1 MVEGV
6 KTNKQQLRLLQ
17 HLQPTATKIKL
28 SKSITST
35 YCYYINVSVNMRL
48 SVERKP
54 IRVNPDPK
62 RVIAR
67 FFFNG
72 NDRAKEVIQRVMGIS
87 EEDAF
92 SIISPLLQE
101 YSKRHRNITRVL
113 NRHCSKLKPLFAEL
127 DIDFDTLTVYRKLL
141 IGSYFTHEYS
151 IESAAFFNPS
161 IIQDPDQTELQE
173 GQRRVIMSFR
183 AVGEGHISSITFRRA
198 LFDKYNNITV
208 LPAGNYIDE
217 AEIVRNAV
225 YNKKLFFD
233 KAAITQIN
241 IAVLEELESKL
252 DHHFEY
258 SNLRRII
265 LDSQKGQ
272 ESDLKKLEYDKVLW
286 LADSYYEIV
295 FSLDTD
301 ISDRV
306 IFPISEYERKG
317 IEDARFV
324 EFKADDGS
332 SIYYATYTAYDG
344 ALIMPKLLQTNDFY
358 NFKIMP
364 LYGAGAQNKNLALFP
379 RKING
384 KYVMIS
390 RIDGCNNYIMYSD
403 KINIWEKPILLQ
415 QPKFTW
421 EFIQIG
427 NCGSPIETEQG
438 WIVITHGVGPM
449 RRYVLGASLL
459 KLDDPAVEIGRLS
472 EPLLIPNSEEREG
485 YVPNVIYSCGSIVN
499 NGKLVIPYGLS
510 DYSTSFA
517 EIDMNDLINKLIEE
531 GKQQKAA
538 KKKHVTA
545 KEEVVSK

>member
-1 MVEGV
+1 
-6 KTNKQQLRLLQ
+6 
-17 HLQPTATKIKL
+17 
-28 SKSITST
+28 
-35 YCYYINVSVNMRL
+35 MRL
-48 SVERKP
+48 SIERKP
-54 IRVNPDPK
+54 IRINPDPK

-72 NDRAKEVIQRVMGIS
+72 NDRAKEVIQRVMALDEDTAFGIV
-87 EEDAF
+87 
-92 SIISPLLQE
+92 SPLLQE
-101 YSKRHRNITRVL
+101 YSKRHRNITRAL
-113 NRHCSKLKPLFAEL
+113 NRHCSKLKPLFTEL
-127 DIDFDTLTVYRKLL
+127 EIDYDTLTVYRKLL

-161 IIQDPDQTELQE
+161 IVEDPDQTELQE
-173 GQRRVIMSFR
+173 GQRRVIISFR

-198 LFDKYNNITV
+198 LIDQANNITV
-208 LPAGNYIDE
+208 TPAGSYIDE

-225 YNKKLFFD
+225 YNKKLFFE
-233 KAAITQIN
+233 KAAVTQIDIN
-241 IAVLEELESKL
+241 VLNELESKL

-258 SNLRRII
+258 ANLRRII
-265 LDSQKGQ
+265 NDSQKLQ
-272 ESDLKKLEYDKVLW
+272 ETDMKRLEYDKVLW

-324 EFKADDGS
+324 HFKNDDDS
-332 SIYYATYTAYDG
+332 MVYYATYTAYDG
-344 ALIMPKLLQTNDFY
+344 SLIMPKLLQTNDFY

-384 KYVMIS
+384 KFVMIS

-403 KINIWEKPILLQ
+403 KINIWEKPIKLQ
-415 QPKFTW
+415 EPKFSW

-427 NCGSPIETEQG
+427 NCGSPIETKKG

-459 KLDDPAVEIGRLS
+459 KLDDPEVEIGRLK
-472 EPLLIPNSEEREG
+472 EPLLIPNSDEREG
-485 YVPNVIYSCGSIVN
+485 YVPNVLYSCGALVH
-499 NGKLVIPYGLS
+499 NGKLIIPYGVS
-510 DYSTSFA
+510 DSSTAFA
-517 EIDMNDLINKLIEE
+517 EVDLNELVTKLIEDKKE
-531 GKQQKAA
+531 SDKAGM
-538 KKKHVTA
+538 
-545 KEEVVSK
+545 

>member
-1 MVEGV
+1 M
-6 KTNKQQLRLLQ
+6 RLL
-17 HLQPTATKIKL
+17 I
-28 SKSITST
+28 
-35 YCYYINVSVNMRL
+35 
-48 SVERKP
+48 ERKP
-54 IRVNPDPK
+54 NRINPDPK

-72 NDRAKEVIQRVMGIS
+72 ADRAKEVIQRVMGIS
-87 EEDAF
+87 EELAF
-92 SIISPLLQE
+92 GIVSPLLQE
-101 YSKRHRNITRVL
+101 YSKRHRNITRAL
-113 NRHCSKLKPLFAEL
+113 NRHCSKLKPLFEEL
-127 DIDFDTLTVYRKLL
+127 EIDYDTLTVYRKLL

-161 IIQDPDQTELQE
+161 IVEDPDQSELQE
-173 GQRRVIMSFR
+173 GNKRVIISFR

-198 LFDKYNNITV
+198 MLDQDNNITV
-208 LPAGNYIDE
+208 LPAGSYIDE

-225 YNKKLFFD
+225 YNKKLFFER
-233 KAAITQIN
+233 AAITPID
-241 IAVLEELESKL
+241 IGVLKELEGKL

-258 SNLRRII
+258 SHLHHLI

-272 ESDLKKLEYDKVLW
+272 NNDMKKLEFDKVLW

-301 ISDRV
+301 LSDRV

-324 EFKADDGS
+324 KFKDEDGS
-332 SIYYATYTAYDG
+332 LIYYATYTAYDG
-344 ALIMPKLLQTNDFY
+344 ALIMPKLLQTTDFY

-384 KYVMIS
+384 RYAMMS

-415 QPKFTW
+415 EPKFSW

-427 NCGSPIETEQG
+427 NCG
-438 WIVITHGVGPM
+438 
-449 RRYVLGASLL
+449 R
-459 KLDDPAVEIGRLS
+459 
-472 EPLLIPNSEEREG
+472 SEERR
-485 YVPNVIYSCGSIVN
+485 
-499 NGKLVIPYGLS
+499 
-510 DYSTSFA
+510 
-517 EIDMNDLINKLIEE
+517 
-531 GKQQKAA
+531 
-538 KKKHVTA
+538 
-545 KEEVVSK
+545 

>member
-1 MVEGV
+1 
-6 KTNKQQLRLLQ
+6 
-17 HLQPTATKIKL
+17 
-28 SKSITST
+28 
-35 YCYYINVSVNMRL
+35 MRL
-48 SVERKP
+48 SIERKP

-72 NDRAKEVIQRVMGIS
+72 NDRAKEVIERVMDIS
-87 EEDAF
+87 EEAAF
-92 SIISPLLQE
+92 GIVSPLLQE

-113 NRHCSKLKPLFAEL
+113 NRHCSKLKPLFHEL
-127 DIDFDTLTVYRKLL
+127 NIDYDTLTVYRKLL

-161 IIQDPDQTELQE
+161 IVEDPDQTELE
-173 GQRRVIMSFR
+173 DGQKRVIISFR

-198 LFDKYNNITV
+198 LIDKFNNITIQ
-208 LPAGNYIDE
+208 PSGSYIDE

-225 YNKKLFFD
+225 YNKKLFFE

-241 IAVLEELESKL
+241 IDVINELESKL

-258 SNLRRII
+258 ANLRRII
-265 LDSQKGQ
+265 IDSQRLQ
-272 ESDLKKLEYDKVLW
+272 DNDINRLEYDKVLW

-301 ISDRV
+301 LSDRV

-324 EFKADDGS
+324 KFINDDGTYV
-332 SIYYATYTAYDG
+332 YYATYTAYDG
-344 ALIMPKLLQTNDFY
+344 SLIMPKLLQTSDFY
-358 NFKIMP
+358 NFRIMP

-379 RKING
+379 RKVNG

-403 KINIWEKPILLQ
+403 KINIWEEPILLQ
-415 QPKFTW
+415 QPKFSW

-427 NCGSPIETEQG
+427 NCGSPIETEDG

-459 KLDDPAVEIGRLS
+459 KLDDPTVEIGRLR
-472 EPLLIPNSEEREG
+472 EPLLIPNSDEREG
-485 YVPNVIYSCGSIVN
+485 YVPNVLYSCGTIVHN
-499 NGKLVIPYGLS
+499 DKLIIPYGVS
-510 DYSTSFA
+510 DSSTAFA
-517 EIDMNDLINKLIEE
+517 EVCLDALLKKL
-531 GKQQKAA
+531 
-538 KKKHVTA
+538 
-545 KEEVVSK
+545 KEDFKN

>member
-1 MVEGV
+1 
-6 KTNKQQLRLLQ
+6 
-17 HLQPTATKIKL
+17 
-28 SKSITST
+28 
-35 YCYYINVSVNMRL
+35 MRL
-48 SVERKP
+48 SIERKP
-54 IRVNPDPK
+54 IRINPDPK

-72 NDRAKEVIQRVMGIS
+72 NDRAKEVIQRVMSIS
-87 EEDAF
+87 EDVAF
-92 SIISPLLQE
+92 GIVSPLLQE
-101 YSKRHRNITRVL
+101 YSRRHRNITRAL
-113 NRHCSKLKPLFAEL
+113 NRHCSKLKPLFTEL
-127 DIDFDTLTVYRKLL
+127 EIDYDTLTVYRKLL

-161 IIQDPDQTELQE
+161 IVEDPDQSELTE
-173 GQRRVIMSFR
+173 GNRRVIISFR

-198 LFDKYNNITV
+198 LLDENNNITV
-208 LPAGNYIDE
+208 LPAGSYIDE

-225 YNKKLFFD
+225 YNKKLFFE

-241 IAVLEELESKL
+241 IDVLKELESKL

-265 LDSQKGQ
+265 IDSQKLQ
-272 ESDLKKLEYDKVLW
+272 ETDMKKLEYDKILW

-324 EFKADDGS
+324 QFVDEDGS
-332 SIYYATYTAYDG
+332 CVYYATYTAYDG
-344 ALIMPKLLQTNDFY
+344 SLIMPKLLQTNDFI

-364 LYGAGAQNKNLALFP
+364 LYGEGAQNKNLALFP
-379 RKING
+379 RKVNG
-384 KYVMIS
+384 KFVMIS

-403 KINIWEKPILLQ
+403 KINIWEKAEILQ
-415 QPKFTW
+415 KPKFTW

-438 WIVITHGVGPM
+438 WVVITHGVGPM

-459 KLDDPAVEIGRLS
+459 DLEDPTKEIGRLK
-472 EPLLIPNSEEREG
+472 EPLLIPNSDEREG
-485 YVPNVIYSCGSIVN
+485 YVPNVLYSCGSIVH
-499 NGKLVIPYGLS
+499 NGKLIIPYGVS
-510 DYSTSFA
+510 DSSTAFA
-517 EIDMNDLINKLIEE
+517 EVSLDDLINKM
-531 GKQQKAA
+531 
-538 KKKHVTA
+538 
-545 KEEVVSK
+545 KEDASD